1 MKMVEDE
8 EQRGRGGI
16 SVEAN
21 ELYFRRDL
29 TLGFQCPPASTP
41 SRQRTSRTS
50 AYLVIVKMKLVTI
63 WIVAITAYQG
73 HIKEILLTLSTGRKE
88 GGRQRTSRTRAYLV
102 MTKMKLIKT
111 KLWPS

>member
-8 EQRGRGGI
+8 QERGRGGI

-21 ELYFRRDL
+21 ELYFRQDL

-50 AYLVIVKMKLVTI
+50 AYLVKMKLVII
-63 WIVAITAYQG
+63 WLVTITAHQG
-73 HIKEILLTLSTGRKE
+73 HIKEFLLTLSKGRKE